1 MTVWTLNIYASAWWT
16 WYNQFFMDFRSIA
29 TERISCDSPSG
40 NATRLVVRYGGE
52 KRVAFQ
58 TPRMRVRAVST
69 TFNTQL
75 HRIMNRDTVPHFES
89 FLGDVLSRVQSSAGL
104 SPQTR
109 VENHMQHVT
118 MTDDTMV
125 YGPDGMV
132 YDDDIVQG
140 NEYMV
145 ACIVA
150 LTGVWLRL
158 TDAGGV
164 ASWGP
169 VWEADQVKLY
179 DTVHTRAAGRVF
191 FEGKPFFR
199 LDN

>member
-1 MTVWTLNIYASAWWT
+1 
-16 WYNQFFMDFRSIA
+16 MDFRSIA
-29 TERISCDSPSG
+29 TERISCDPPQGGAS
-40 NATRLVVRYGGE
+40 RLVIRYGGE
-52 KRVAFQ
+52 KRVVFQ
-58 TPRMRVRAVST
+58 TPRMRVRSVST
-69 TFNTQL
+69 SFNTQL

-89 FLGDVLSRVQSSAGL
+89 FLSNVLSRVQSSAGL
-104 SPQTR
+104 DPQTR
-109 VENHMQHVT
+109 VDNPMQHIAI
-118 MTDDTMV
+118 TDTTMV
-125 YGPDGMV
+125 YGPDGAV

-158 TDAGGV
+158 TDGGNV
-164 ASWGP
+164 SSWGP

-179 DTVHTRAAGRVF
+179 DTVYTRAAGRIF
-191 FEGKPFFR
+191 FDGKPFFR